1 MIVTT
6 SLSFS
11 FPNVPLCMKLEETGE
26 KGLFFFLFH
35 LAMFCV
41 QTKGKSHTE

>member
-11 FPNVPLCMKLEETGE
+11 SPNVPLCMKLEETGE
-26 KGLFFFLFH
+26 KGLFFLFH

>member
-6 SLSFS
+6 SLPFS
-11 FPNVPLCMKLEETGE
+11 FPNVPLCMKLEETGQ
-26 KGLFFFLFH
+26 KAYFLFH